1 YVPKFYLRNFS
12 YKNNQKQIGIY
23 NLKSAFFHQTA
34 KLKTQGSKN
43 FFYGQD
49 GIIENHLSDIEGLLA
64 SEIKNILSNQTLPS
78 KNSAGHSTLL
88 TFVGLTHLRNPTLI
102 DYFRESRE
110 EMRRKLLEINKDIN
124 LDKFVPEIPHEIAV
138 NMSLSVLKDVKNHI
152 MDLNYKLLINKTEVS
167 FISSDFPVVKYN
179 QFLEKK
185 KWNHG
190 KTGYGN
196 TGLQIFIPLNSKII
210 LMLYDST
217 VYKVGFKK
225 QPNLDISNKKD
236 IDQLNILQI
245 LNSYSTLFFDE
256 KI

>member
-1 YVPKFYLRNFS
+1 
-12 YKNNQKQIGIY
+12 
-23 NLKSAFFHQTA
+23 
-34 KLKTQGSKN
+34 
-43 FFYGQD
+43 
-49 GIIENHLSDIEGLLA
+49 
-64 SEIKNILSNQTLPS
+64 
-78 KNSAGHSTLL
+78 
-88 TFVGLTHLRNPTLI
+88 
-102 DYFRESRE
+102 
-110 EMRRKLLEINKDIN
+110 
-124 LDKFVPEIPHEIAV
+124 
-138 NMSLSVLKDVKNHI
+138 
-152 MDLNYKLLINKTEVS
+152 DLNYKLLINKTEVS

-256 KI
+256 KITNHYITSLIEKSK